1 MDTQT
6 SDKKPEVRVRPE
18 PKGNP
23 LLFRVC
29 AAISAILG
37 IAGAVLYF
45 FAYVN
50 DYEPG
55 IMHFRTGSYLILI
68 AGGLIA
74 GSALSALVA
83 GIASRGTGA
92 ARKIEF
98 PGASAVFFTFLPGLL
113 FAAYVVS
120 VLVTSR
126 GLPEGVLAKIALVA
140 AALSAAAMILR
151 ATTWGSGV
159 GGSIL
164 SLFPAVFTG
173 LLIFIY
179 YFDMTTAPINSP
191 EKGMT
196 NVLLSIALLFFLGDS
211 RDRLGKISPVLAVF
225 TRIAAAF
232 ITLPV
237 AAARVILRFTSQL
250 ESPPFIVNALL
261 ISVGLFALYL
271 LVLTGRAIRAG
282 KPEAGPE
289 SEDEPIIQSDTEQ
302 KG

>member
-6 SDKKPEVRVRPE
+6 DKSTEVKVRPE

-23 LLFRVC
+23 ALFRIC
-29 AAISAILG
+29 AVISAVLG
-37 IAGAVLYF
+37 IAGAVVYF

-55 IMHFRTGSYLILI
+55 IMHFRTGSPLIIIAGCLI
-68 AGGLIA
+68 AA
-74 GSALSALVA
+74 SAMSALTA

-92 ARKIEF
+92 ARRIEL

-113 FAAYVVS
+113 FVAYVVS
-120 VLVTSR
+120 TLISSQ
-126 GLPEGVLAKIALVA
+126 GLPEGVLAKIALA
-140 AALSAAAMILR
+140 AAAVSAAAMILR

-159 GGSIL
+159 GGTIL

-196 NVLLSIALLFFLGDS
+196 NVLLSVVLLFFLGDS
-211 RDRLGKISPVLAVF
+211 RDRLGKISPVLATF

-271 LVLTGRAIRAG
+271 LVLTGRAVRAG
-282 KPEAGPE
+282 KPETEPDPE
-289 SEDEPIIQSDTEQ
+289 EEPIIQSDTEQ